1 MRFIIVA
8 ISVLSILLL
17 PLLPPSAF
25 AQDNLNYLVI
35 KGGFYA
41 PTGDLDNLNFGLGG
55 NGEIAY
61 GRYINSQFALELGVG
76 YFVTDGDLSVI
87 PATLNA
93 KGFIVTPSIELFG
106 EVGVGAYFA
115 QYDGIFNSATLGS
128 ITIDESDTVFGLDFG
143 IGARYNFSKHVYIG
157 AEGKFIATGETKF
170 KGNASGV
177 PTTLTADLNGFL
189 VTGNLGFRF

>member
-1 MRFIIVA
+1 MRFIFVA

-25 AQDNLNYLVI
+25 AQGSLNYLVI

-41 PTGDLDNLNFGLGG
+41 PTGDLDDLGFGMGG
-55 NGEIAY
+55 NGEVAY

-76 YFVTDGDLSVI
+76 YFESDGDVSVV

-115 QYDGIFNSATLGS
+115 RYDGILNSATLGP
-128 ITIDESDTVFGLDFG
+128 ITLDDSNAVFGMDFG

-157 AEGKFIATGETKF
+157 AEGKFIATGEAKF
-170 KGNASGV
+170 QGIASGV
-177 PTTLTADLNGFL
+177 PTEVSADLNGFL